1 MTQFNFT
8 TNIEK
13 RMPQTGKVYCIDRMT
28 SDYAEQHPMDVDGFI
43 ESVYQEF
50 VGTEFEESREVLR
63 SIWTAVLSVTSPCGD
78 ASLYPNKN
86 GAKRAAAM
94 KVWAKAG
101 DYWRRGFRQGD
112 PLPDMVPMTK
122 ITRLEDGAWIALFP
136 KDAHLLSEELRVK
149 SERLRVGASA
159 GMEFAAA
166 EQSSGLARTDA
177 DEVESPK
184 ESENVRCRQLD
195 LFETEEPAAVQ
206 PVYDNN
212 AELEQLQQENDA
224 LKAQIEELER
234 LEQERRE
241 LAERLH
247 REEAERRAEQR
258 RRAQEARRA
267 QAVRRPV
274 EVRQQTQA
282 VEVES
287 DHAWLKMAG
296 YVAAASVAL
305 LVIWQTGL
313 IIPLGLI
320 GLATS
325 GLLK

>member
-1 MTQFNFT
+1 MTKFNFT

-13 RMPQTGKVYCIDRMT
+13 RMPQTGKVFCIDRMT
-28 SDYAEQHPMDVDGFI
+28 SDYAEQHPLDVDGFI
-43 ESVYQEF
+43 EGVYQEF
-50 VGTEFEESREVLR
+50 AGTEFEESREVLR
-63 SIWTAVLSVTSPCGD
+63 SIWTAVLSVTSKRGD
-78 ASLYPNKN
+78 ATVYPNKD
-86 GAKRAAAM
+86 GARRAAAM

-101 DYWRRGFRQGD
+101 DYWRRGLRIGD
-112 PLPDMVPMTK
+112 TLPDMVPMTK

-136 KDAHLLSEELRVK
+136 KDAQLLSEECRVK
-149 SERLRVGASA
+149 NE
-159 GMEFAAA
+159 EFAAA
-166 EQSSGLARTDA
+166 EQSSGVDQTDT

-184 ESENVRCRQLD
+184 ESESVRCRQLD
-195 LFETEEPAAVQ
+195 LFETEEPAEVQ
-206 PVYDNN
+206 PVYNN
-212 AELEQLQQENDA
+212 HAELERLQQENEA
-224 LKAQIEELER
+224 LQARIEEMER
-234 LEQERRE
+234 MEQERRE
-241 LAERLH
+241 RAERLH
-247 REEAERRAEQR
+247 REEAERQAEQR
-258 RRAQEARRA
+258 RRAQQARRA

>member
-1 MTQFNFT
+1 
-8 TNIEK
+8 
-13 RMPQTGKVYCIDRMT
+13 MPQTGKVYCIDRMT

-63 SIWTAVLSVTSPCGD
+63 GIWTAVLSVTSNRGD
-78 ASLYPNKN
+78 ATVYPNKD
-86 GAKRAAAM
+86 GARRAAAM

-112 PLPDMVPMTK
+112 TLPDMVPMTK

-195 LFETEEPAAVQ
+195 LFDGEAHTESTEST
-206 PVYDNN
+206 
-212 AELEQLQQENDA
+212 ELEQLQQENDA

-247 REEAERRAEQR
+247 REEVERREEQR

-282 VEVES
+282 VEVKS
-287 DHAWLKMAG
+287 DYAWLKMVG

>member
-1 MTQFNFT
+1 
-8 TNIEK
+8 
-13 RMPQTGKVYCIDRMT
+13 MPQTGKVYCIDRMT

-63 SIWTAVLSVTSPCGD
+63 GIWTAVLSVTSQRGD
-78 ASLYPNKN
+78 ATVYPNKD
-86 GAKRAAAM
+86 GARRAAAM

-101 DYWRRGFRQGD
+101 DYWRRGLRIGD
-112 PLPDMVPMTK
+112 TLPDMVPMTK
-122 ITRLEDGAWIALFP
+122 ITRLDGGAWIALFP
-136 KDAHLLSEELRVK
+136 KDEHLLSEECRVK

-166 EQSSGLARTDA
+166 EQSSGVAQTDT
-177 DEVESPK
+177 EVESPK
-184 ESENVRCRQLD
+184 ESEQVRCRQLD

-206 PVYDNN
+206 PVYSND
-212 AELEQLQQENDA
+212 AELERLQAENDA
-224 LKAQIEELER
+224 LQARIEEMER

-247 REEAERRAEQR
+247 REEAERQAEQR
-258 RRAQEARRA
+258 RRAQQARRA

-274 EVRQQTQA
+274 EVRQQAQA

-325 GLLK
+325 GFLK